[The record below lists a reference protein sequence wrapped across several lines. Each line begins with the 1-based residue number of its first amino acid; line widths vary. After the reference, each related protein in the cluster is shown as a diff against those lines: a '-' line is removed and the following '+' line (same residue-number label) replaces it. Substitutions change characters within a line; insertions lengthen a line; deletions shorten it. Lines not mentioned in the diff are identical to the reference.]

1 MAFSFGS
8 TPAAAPAAFGA
19 PAAAPAGGLFG
30 APAAAPPPG
39 LSLAHP
45 SQLAAGSSAL
55 HPRRRPRA
63 VCSARRPRPRPAAL
77 RRDARPGSGGGCLFG
92 AKPAFGATP
101 APAGGYS
108 GQPALGAPAP
118 AGGLFGSTTTTGFG
132 APQQS
137 QMPPGSLT
145 APTEP
150 RPQGLGV
157 DRAAFD
163 LRAAIAEY
171 TAQGQPNPDAKLA
184 TLCYDV
190 AASQQA
196 AQLLQRQRPASVP
209 PERWAK
215 FSLHNPDPD
224 RCVPQPVVGFQA
236 LATRVERAQQA
247 LAKNE
252 ELARQ
257 VRAKA
262 EVLLRAAR
270 LSDGVADE
278 LRARNAT
285 LQLRLLRVA
294 KKAEV
299 ARRENIPVHPEE
311 RRLAARL
318 RKLEHDALAPRG
330 GARRAVAGGVARRA
344 GGARAGAPGR
354 GPGAPRGRAR
364 GAARGPRGCWTWRG
378 STPAT
383 WASWRSSARVGGAP
397 ALVARSGWRSER
409 GPAAPPP
416 VLFPARSRGFGR
428 SATTSGV
435 IATTFVLAA
444 AHCQLPDPPFAG
456 SLSRGRRDVGEPA
469 ARTSTS
475 SP

>member
-1 MAFSFGS
+1 MAFSFGAA
-8 TPAAAPAAFGA
+8 TPAAAPAFGA

-30 APAAAPPPG
+30 APAAAP
-39 LSLAHP
+39 
-45 SQLAAGSSAL
+45 AAGGFSFGAPKPAGSTGLFGAAPAPAPAGGLFGATPAPAPGGLFGATPAPAPGGLFGARSS
-55 HPRRRPRA
+55 
-63 VCSARRPRPRPAAL
+63 STPAFGA
-77 RRDARPGSGGGCLFG
+77 APAPGGLFG
-92 AKPAFGATP
+92 AKPAF
-101 APAGGYS
+101 
-108 GQPALGAPAP
+108 GAPAP
-118 AGGLFGSTTTTGFG
+118 AGGLFGSTTTAGFG

-137 QMPPGSLT
+137 RMPPGSLT
-145 APTEP
+145 APTEA

-171 TAQGQPNPDAKLA
+171 TAQGQPNPDAQLA

-224 RCVPQPVVGFQA
+224 RCVPTPVVGFQA

-318 RKLEHDALAPRG
+318 RKLEHDALAPR
-330 GARRAVAGGVARRA
+330 
-344 GGARAGAPGR
+344 
-354 GPGAPRGRAR
+354 
-364 GAARGPRGCWTWRG
+364 AALDALSWE
-378 STPAT
+378 
-383 WASWRSSARVGGAP
+383 ASRGAP
-397 ALVARSGWRSER
+397 AARAPALPAEDRARLEAALEAQHAGLAKLLDVARVD
-409 GPAAPPP
+409 A
-416 VLFPARSRGFGR
+416 
-428 SATTSGV
+428 
-435 IATTFVLAA
+435 
-444 AHCQLPDPPFAG
+444 
-456 SLSRGRRDVGEPA
+456 RDVGIMAKLREKSA
-469 ARTSTS
+469 APR
-475 SP
+475 P

>member
-1 MAFSFGS
+1 MPRSGA
-8 TPAAAPAAFGA
+8 TPAPAP
-19 PAAAPAGGLFG
+19 GG
-30 APAAAPPPG
+30 
-39 LSLAHP
+39 
-45 SQLAAGSSAL
+45 
-55 HPRRRPRA
+55 
-63 VCSARRPRPRPAAL
+63 
-77 RRDARPGSGGGCLFG
+77 LFG

-101 APAGGYS
+101 APAGGLF
-108 GQPALGAPAP
+108 GAKPAFGAPAP

-171 TAQGQPNPDAKLA
+171 TAQGQPNPDAQLA

-224 RCVPQPVVGFQA
+224 RCVPTPVVGFQA

-299 ARRENIPVHPEE
+299 ARRE
-311 RRLAARL
+311 L
-318 RKLEHDALAPRG
+318 
-330 GARRAVAGGVARRA
+330 
-344 GGARAGAPGR
+344 
-354 GPGAPRGRAR
+354 
-364 GAARGPRGCWTWRG
+364 
-378 STPAT
+378 
-383 WASWRSSARVGGAP
+383 
-397 ALVARSGWRSER
+397 
-409 GPAAPPP
+409 
-416 VLFPARSRGFGR
+416 
-428 SATTSGV
+428 
-435 IATTFVLAA
+435 
-444 AHCQLPDPPFAG
+444 AG
-456 SLSRGRRDVGEPA
+456 S
-469 ARTSTS
+469 STVL
-475 SP
+475 

>member
-1 MAFSFGS
+1 M
-8 TPAAAPAAFGA
+8 
-19 PAAAPAGGLFG
+19 
-30 APAAAPPPG
+30 
-39 LSLAHP
+39 
-45 SQLAAGSSAL
+45 
-55 HPRRRPRA
+55 
-63 VCSARRPRPRPAAL
+63 
-77 RRDARPGSGGGCLFG
+77 
-92 AKPAFGATP
+92 
-101 APAGGYS
+101 
-108 GQPALGAPAP
+108 
-118 AGGLFGSTTTTGFG
+118 
-132 APQQS
+132 
-137 QMPPGSLT
+137 
-145 APTEP
+145 
-150 RPQGLGV
+150 

-318 RKLEHDALAPRG
+318 RKLEHDALAPR
-330 GARRAVAGGVARRA
+330 
-344 GGARAGAPGR
+344 
-354 GPGAPRGRAR
+354 
-364 GAARGPRGCWTWRG
+364 AALDALSRE
-378 STPAT
+378 
-383 WASWRSSARVGGAP
+383 ASRGAP
-397 ALVARSGWRSER
+397 AARAPALPAEDRARLEAALEAQHAGLAKLLDVARID
-409 GPAAPPP
+409 A
-416 VLFPARSRGFGR
+416 
-428 SATTSGV
+428 
-435 IATTFVLAA
+435 
-444 AHCQLPDPPFAG
+444 
-456 SLSRGRRDVGEPA
+456 RDVGIMAKLREKSA
-469 ARTSTS
+469 APR
-475 SP
+475 P

>member
-1 MAFSFGS
+1 MFGA
-8 TPAAAPAAFGA
+8 TAAAPSFGAASPAATGFGFGAAAKPAFGA
-19 PAAAPAGGLFG
+19 APAPAGGLFG
-30 APAAAPPPG
+30 AAPAPAA
-39 LSLAHP
+39 
-45 SQLAAGSSAL
+45 
-55 HPRRRPRA
+55 
-63 VCSARRPRPRPAAL
+63 
-77 RRDARPGSGGGCLFG
+77 GGLFG
-92 AKPAFGATP
+92 AAPAPAPGGLFGATPAPAPGGLFGARSTSTPAFGATP
-101 APAGGYS
+101 APAGGLF
-108 GQPALGAPAP
+108 GAKPAFGAPAP
-118 AGGLFGSTTTTGFG
+118 AGGLFGSTATTGFG

-145 APTEP
+145 APTEQ

-171 TAQGQPNPDAKLA
+171 TAQGQPNPDAQLA

-224 RCVPQPVVGFQA
+224 RCVPTPVVGFQA

-318 RKLEHDALAPRG
+318 RKLEHDALAPR
-330 GARRAVAGGVARRA
+330 
-344 GGARAGAPGR
+344 
-354 GPGAPRGRAR
+354 
-364 GAARGPRGCWTWRG
+364 AALDALSRE
-378 STPAT
+378 
-383 WASWRSSARVGGAP
+383 ASRGAP
-397 ALVARSGWRSER
+397 AARAPALPAEDRARLEAALEAQHAGLAKLLDVARID
-409 GPAAPPP
+409 A
-416 VLFPARSRGFGR
+416 
-428 SATTSGV
+428 
-435 IATTFVLAA
+435 
-444 AHCQLPDPPFAG
+444 
-456 SLSRGRRDVGEPA
+456 RDVGIMAKLREKSA
-469 ARTSTS
+469 APR
-475 SP
+475 P

>member
-1 MAFSFGS
+1 MHQPPRPPPEAFLSARPSQPGSGLFG
-8 TPAAAPAAFGA
+8 AAPA
-19 PAAAPAGGLFG
+19 PAPAGGLFG
-30 APAAAPPPG
+30 ATPAPAPGG
-39 LSLAHP
+39 LFGATP
-45 SQLAAGSSAL
+45 A
-55 HPRRRPRA
+55 
-63 VCSARRPRPRPAAL
+63 ARRPRPAAYSAQNRVRRDAGARGAAL
-77 RRDARPGSGGGCLFG
+77 RRE
-92 AKPAFGATP
+92 PAF
-101 APAGGYS
+101 
-108 GQPALGAPAP
+108 GAPAP

-132 APQQS
+132 QQQTAP
-137 QMPPGSLT
+137 MPPGSLT

-285 LQLRLLRVA
+285 CSCGCYASRRRPRSRGARTSPCTRRSGGSRRGCASWNTTRSRRARRSTRCRGRVA
-294 KKAEV
+294 RA
-299 ARRENIPVHPEE
+299 P
-311 RRLAARL
+311 AAR
-318 RKLEHDALAPRG
+318 
-330 GARRAVAGGVARRA
+330 
-344 GGARAGAPGR
+344 
-354 GPGAPRGRAR
+354 
-364 GAARGPRGCWTWRG
+364 
-378 STPAT
+378 
-383 WASWRSSARVGGAP
+383 AP
-397 ALVARSGWRSER
+397 ALPAEDRARLEAALEAQHAGLAKLLDVARID
-409 GPAAPPP
+409 A
-416 VLFPARSRGFGR
+416 
-428 SATTSGV
+428 
-435 IATTFVLAA
+435 
-444 AHCQLPDPPFAG
+444 
-456 SLSRGRRDVGEPA
+456 RDVGIMAKLREKSA
-469 ARTSTS
+469 APR
-475 SP
+475 P

>member
-8 TPAAAPAAFGA
+8 TPAAAPAFGA
-19 PAAAPAGGLFG
+19 TPAAAPAGGLFG
-30 APAAAPPPG
+30 APAAAP
-39 LSLAHP
+39 
-45 SQLAAGSSAL
+45 AAGGFSFGA
-55 HPRRRPRA
+55 PK
-63 VCSARRPRPRPAAL
+63 PAGSTLFGAAPAPAPAGGL
-77 RRDARPGSGGGCLFG
+77 FGATPAPAPGGLFGATPAPAPGGLFGAKPTPAFGAAPAPGGLFG
-92 AKPAFGATP
+92 AKPAF
-101 APAGGYS
+101 
-108 GQPALGAPAP
+108 GAPAP

-132 APQQS
+132 QQQTAP
-137 QMPPGSLT
+137 MPPGSLT

-318 RKLEHDALAPRG
+318 RKREHDALAPR
-330 GARRAVAGGVARRA
+330 
-344 GGARAGAPGR
+344 
-354 GPGAPRGRAR
+354 
-364 GAARGPRGCWTWRG
+364 AALDALSRE
-378 STPAT
+378 
-383 WASWRSSARVGGAP
+383 ASRGAP
-397 ALVARSGWRSER
+397 AARAPALPAEDRARLEAALEAQHAGLAKLLDVARVD
-409 GPAAPPP
+409 A
-416 VLFPARSRGFGR
+416 
-428 SATTSGV
+428 
-435 IATTFVLAA
+435 
-444 AHCQLPDPPFAG
+444 
-456 SLSRGRRDVGEPA
+456 RDVGIMAKLREKSA
-469 ARTSTS
+469 APR
-475 SP
+475 P

>member
-1 MAFSFGS
+1 MAFSFGA

-30 APAAAPPPG
+30 APAAAP
-39 LSLAHP
+39 
-45 SQLAAGSSAL
+45 AAGGFSFGA
-55 HPRRRPRA
+55 PK
-63 VCSARRPRPRPAAL
+63 PAGSTGLFGAAPAPAPAGGL
-77 RRDARPGSGGGCLFG
+77 FGAAPAPAPGGLFG

-101 APAGGYS
+101 APAGGLF
-108 GQPALGAPAP
+108 GAKPAFGAPAS
-118 AGGLFGSTTTTGFG
+118 AGGLFGATPAPAPGGLFGGATTGFG
-132 APQQS
+132 AQQTAP
-137 QMPPGSLT
+137 MPPGSLT
-145 APTEP
+145 APTEA

-157 DRAAFD
+157 NRAAFD

-171 TAQGQPNPDAKLA
+171 TAQGQPNPDAQLA

-224 RCVPQPVVGFQA
+224 RCVPTPVVGFQA

-318 RKLEHDALAPRG
+318 RKLACAARCIGTATSRARKSSYATPKGCRSIGAGLPPLTTSSYGLQLPMFLLLGRAAA
-330 GARRAVAGGVARRA
+330 ARRVWR
-344 GGARAGAPGR
+344 
-354 GPGAPRGRAR
+354 RGR
-364 GAARGPRGCWTWRG
+364 PRFY
-378 STPAT
+378 
-383 WASWRSSARVGGAP
+383 
-397 ALVARSGWRSER
+397 L
-409 GPAAPPP
+409 
-416 VLFPARSRGFGR
+416 
-428 SATTSGV
+428 
-435 IATTFVLAA
+435 
-444 AHCQLPDPPFAG
+444 
-456 SLSRGRRDVGEPA
+456 
-469 ARTSTS
+469 
-475 SP
+475 